1 MIKSLILA
9 LAGIKNR
16 HNTIEM
22 PTTDTSFLTRT
33 AHKGGRTLFAFK
45 AANPNVP
52 EQGPHQGTDQS
63 TRSERRVGGLR
74 FVSRVPGG
82 ETSQESFPGPQP
94 PTGVTDLTV
103 TLIDWNIDASWN
115 VTWTPDPNATSYEIG
130 VDYPGALVSQP
141 TNSSVTF
148 VTPNYAAEI
157 ITVTVFSVNSAG
169 RAAVSA
175 SAQACFLAGT
185 PVYMADGT
193 AKAIEDVIV
202 GDSVIG
208 AFGETNP
215 VLALQ
220 RVYLGNSRMYK
231 INGEHSTS
239 DHHPHVSVDRRFYT
253 PVPGTVDN
261 EVYGKTFPVIGADGP
276 VMLKLHGLK
285 KGRVQT
291 LEVGAQLKTID
302 GSREVLT
309 LEPYDLPFETPLFNL
324 VVGGSHT
331 YHADGYAVT
340 GWPREDDFDYDNW
353 IPR

>member
-1 MIKSLILA
+1 MS
-9 LAGIKNR
+9 
-16 HNTIEM
+16 
-22 PTTDTSFLTRT
+22 
-33 AHKGGRTLFAFK
+33 
-45 AANPNVP
+45 
-52 EQGPHQGTDQS
+52 
-63 TRSERRVGGLR
+63 
-74 FVSRVPGG
+74 
-82 ETSQESFPGPQP
+82 
-94 PTGVTDLTV
+94 
-103 TLIDWNIDASWN
+103 
-115 VTWTPDPNATSYEIG
+115 
-130 VDYPGALVSQP
+130 
-141 TNSSVTF
+141 
-148 VTPNYAAEI
+148 
-157 ITVTVFSVNSAG
+157 
-169 RAAVSA
+169 
-175 SAQACFLAGT
+175 
-185 PVYMADGT
+185 DGT
-193 AKAIEDVIV
+193 TKAIEDVLI

-239 DHHPHVSVDRRFYT
+239 DHHPHISLDKQFYT
-253 PVPGTVDN
+253 PVPGTIDN

-285 KGRVQT
+285 KGRVQV

-353 IPR
+353 VPR